1 MALDIDAQR
10 FVHADGEVVLAVR
23 VGDDPLAFFEGL
35 RLVVQGLV
43 QIAHFSFGK
52 VDGLHVCA
60 PQAVFSQM
68 YMVAGSGSQTLALSM
83 PGRLASAW
91 YSEAMAT

>member
-1 MALDIDAQR
+1 M
-10 FVHADGEVVLAVR
+10 
-23 VGDDPLAFFEGL
+23 GDDPLAFFEGL
-35 RLVVQGLV
+35 GLVVQGLV
-43 QIAHFSFGK
+43 QFAHFGSGK
-52 VDGLHVCA
+52 IDGFHVCA
-60 PQAVFSQM
+60 PQADLRSQM